1 MIQSPA
7 SRAARRR
14 SCQARSGVVDDE
26 SLEQAERE
34 PALLEL
40 ALAEEAIGDEQP
52 VRRALARVASRNPRL
67 TASMSGQRTPWS
79 APIPGAIRRWP
90 SR

>member
-7 SRAARRR
+7 SREARRR

-40 ALAEEAIGDEQP
+40 RLAEQAIGDEQP
-52 VRRALARVASRNPRL
+52 VRRRARDGSPRG
-67 TASMSGQRTPWS
+67 TRA
-79 APIPGAIRRWP
+79 
-90 SR
+90 